1 MDQPNIILI
10 VLDTLRKDVLPMY
23 GGNAYTPNLNEFAN
37 DAVVFPNP
45 IAPAPWT
52 LPSHVS
58 FFSGLYPSEHKV
70 HEYFNESKKDF
81 ETASYY
87 DGKTIVETLKNKG
100 YNTLGFTANGVIN
113 PNTGLTKSFNYFKII
128 PWDYFL
134 EEDVNF
140 AIKFFE
146 KEKIKKINFKN
157 IINNYRDIPE
167 LYKRYKSNKYLKL
180 IYNYPMTKGANLI
193 IEDLFTKNN
202 ISFNSPFFLFLNFME
217 MHEPYVKWELL
228 KYRLPFYKNM
238 EFVFDLA
245 YNSIPSK
252 IMNQIRE
259 MYLKNLANLDF
270 YLGKIIKFLK
280 ELKQYENTMIIITS
294 DHGQALKEKNYY
306 SHGLFLYNEIIEV
319 PLIIKFPNNKKIE
332 LKNEYQ
338 SLVDIPNLIENVS
351 EGNLIDI
358 SNEFVFSES
367 YGFHVPLFK
376 IINNDKISE
385 NLKNKYGIP
394 RKAIYKKGYKLVVN
408 KFGNIEEFLYKGKE
422 IKPEDNKEVLDD
434 LLDELDIFKGTE
446 KFVVRKNN

>member
-37 DAVVFPNP
+37 DAVVFPNT
-45 IAPAPWT
+45 IAPSPWT

-81 ETASYY
+81 EIAFYY
-87 DGKTIVETLKNKG
+87 EGKTIVETLKNKG

-113 PNTGLTKSFNYFKII
+113 PNTGLTESFNYFKII

-134 EEDVNF
+134 EENLNF
-140 AIKFFE
+140 AKKFFE
-146 KEKIKKINFKN
+146 KGKINFKN

-193 IEDLFTKNN
+193 IEDLFTRNN

-228 KYRLPFYKNM
+228 KYRYPFYKQF

-245 YNSIPSK
+245 YNQIPSK
-252 IMNQIRE
+252 IMDQIKD

-270 YLGKIIKFLK
+270 LFGKIIKFLK
-280 ELKQYENTMIIITS
+280 ELKQYDNTMIIITS

-358 SNEFVFSES
+358 SKEFVFSES
-367 YGFHVPLFK
+367 YGFHFPLFK

-385 NLKNKYGIP
+385 NLKNKYGMP
-394 RKAIYKKGYKLVVN
+394 RKAIYKKGYKLVLN
-408 KFGNIEEFLYKGKE
+408 KFGTIEEFLYKGKE
-422 IKPEDNKEVLDD
+422 IKPEDNKEILDD
-434 LLDELDIFKGTE
+434 LLDELEIFKGTE
-446 KFVVRKNN
+446 KFVVRK